1 MLEGIVAR
9 LMGHNNAL
17 IGDCVL
23 NFYNLLES
31 KSQLALSVVSANF
44 YGSSLRSMLCAQA
57 AIVAHPVIDF
67 SENAMMYCFEQFTKM
82 FLPRTA

>member
-1 MLEGIVAR
+1 
-9 LMGHNNAL
+9 
-17 IGDCVL
+17 
-23 NFYNLLES
+23 
-31 KSQLALSVVSANF
+31 
-44 YGSSLRSMLCAQA
+44 MLCAQA